1 MRDLQK
7 VNIIISRASI
17 SQEDLPN
24 WNHDE
29 QIKFNY
35 ITLPLLSFQRIDS
48 NEVKCAI
55 ERIRQNY
62 YDVIILLSANAVNIF
77 FEILREQSDFKT
89 LFKNLTNMKFVV
101 IGPKTMTALSKYG
114 INSELANNNNS
125 NYSSSKIIHFLMKL
139 EEENKHKKK
148 DKSTKILLPRSA
160 ESLKSDNYIKLN
172 FDTIFLDQ
180 VLVYKIKDKTKL
192 GNFEQLAKIVNRS
205 KDYEKNFIIFTSPS
219 AVRTFFQDII
229 SELPQLIGMRDKEI
243 LHRLNASVIL
253 SIGPKTSIELEK
265 RGIEY
270 NESSNHTVKG
280 VFELIRKF
288 I

>member
-77 FEILREQSDFKT
+77 FEILREQRDFKT

-114 INSELANNNNS
+114 ITSELANNNNS

-148 DKSTKILLPRSA
+148 DKLTKILLPRSA

-180 VLVYKIKDKTKL
+180 VLFYKIKDKTKL

>member
-1 MRDLQK
+1 MQK
-7 VNIIISRASI
+7 VNIIITRASI

-24 WNHDE
+24 WNHDG

-77 FEILREQSDFKT
+77 FEILREQRDFKT

-114 INSELANNNNS
+114 ITSELANNNNS

-148 DKSTKILLPRSA
+148 DKLTKILLPRSA

-180 VLVYKIKDKTKL
+180 VLFYKIKDKTKL

-229 SELPQLIGMRDKEI
+229 SELPQVIGMRDKEI
-243 LHRLNASVIL
+243 LYHLNASVIL